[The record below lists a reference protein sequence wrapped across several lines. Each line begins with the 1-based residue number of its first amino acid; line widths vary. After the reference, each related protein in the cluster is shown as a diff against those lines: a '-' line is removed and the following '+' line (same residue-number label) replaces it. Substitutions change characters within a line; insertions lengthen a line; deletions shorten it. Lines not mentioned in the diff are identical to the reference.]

1 MFYFSKQEIME
12 SFSDLYHR
20 LDMTNSTN
28 DKVDRLE
35 EYFSTA
41 AEDDKIFALALLCG
55 RRPKRTIQV
64 SFLRKWAAEIAQLPD
79 WLFEESYHTVGDLAE
94 TISMLVRAK
103 ASRSVLSLCE
113 QMQALKALE
122 KADEAEKKDFIISS
136 WQNMNQKECFVFN
149 KLITGGFRVGVSQK
163 LVEKALARVLKK
175 DVSQI
180 AHQLAGDWS
189 PFDIEFK
196 TLFSEESLRLQP
208 SKPYPF
214 YLAYSIEP
222 MELQQWNPDE
232 WQVEWKWDGIRA
244 QLIIREGQLFLWSR
258 GEEVITDRFPELN
271 ELLAHL
277 PGGTVI
283 DGELVCLNEEGIL
296 PFQYL
301 QTRIGRKNLTKKMLA
316 SFPAGII
323 AYDIL
328 EYQGIDI
335 RQRSLEERRLLLESI
350 ISPKMRPIIQLS
362 ELINYQSWEELGEI
376 RKQARIVRSEGL
388 MIKRKDSA
396 YQSGRKRGDWWKWKL
411 DPMSI
416 DAVMIYAMKGHGR
429 RANLYT
435 DYTFAVWQDTH
446 TLVPFTKAYSG
457 LTDAEIKEVDAFVRK
472 YTMDKFGPVRSVK
485 PELVFEIG
493 FEGIQESTRH
503 KSGIALRFP
512 RMLRWRKDK
521 KASEADTIETLR
533 SLLDAYKASGKG

>member
-1 MFYFSKQEIME
+1 ME

-103 ASRSVLSLCE
+103 ASTSVLTLCE

-122 KADEAEKKDFIISS
+122 KADEAVKKDFIISS
-136 WQNMNQKECFVFN
+136 WQNMNQQECFVFN

-258 GEEVITDRFPELN
+258 GEELITDRFPELN
-271 ELLAHL
+271 ELLKHL
-277 PGGTVI
+277 PDGTVI
-283 DGELVCLNEEGIL
+283 DGELLCLNEEGIL
-296 PFQYL
+296 PFQHL

-328 EYQGIDI
+328 EYQGIDL
-335 RQRSLEERRLLLESI
+335 RQRSLEERRLLLESV
-350 ISPKMRPIIQLS
+350 ISPQLRPIIQLS

-376 RKQARIVRSEGL
+376 RKQARMVRSEGL
-388 MIKRKDSA
+388 MIKRKNSA

-416 DAVMIYAMKGHGR
+416 DAVMIHAMKGHGR

-472 YTMDKFGPVRSVK
+472 YTTDKFGPVRSVK